1 MSKNKKKKNQQPVET
16 PQERARRLAAQ
27 AGMIQEQK
35 PVEPEDATEADSVSL
50 PENLPDDAGD
60 EALSFLESLEE
71 TKRQLAEVEKKLR
84 EREASLD
91 RLVQEKS
98 DEYIKSLG
106 IDVPTAQEEVKEL
119 LAKAEQEKER
129 LIAEG
134 QRIADDLK
142 AKAAISVDDA
152 DAVLARANE
161 REQALAKL
169 AEELSKKQIT
179 LQNEE
184 LSYRKTIGDEI
195 AAEYKKQIEQIDT
208 FEAEKAKLQKK
219 AEHFK
224 KLYEDLLQQLE
235 DLQGQLSDYEVKKR
249 ELTSK
254 ESDCSILENEVKG
267 LRGKIEEL
275 KAQLSRIGA
284 DPMAYKNQYEALE
297 KDYIELQNRLANM
310 PGDLELSQLRTKAE
324 ELEKIS
330 AALAKSESELL
341 EAKSELTSLRVKA
354 SQVDD
359 YIQYVRILTESK
371 RQLQNELAS
380 LQDQY
385 ESENN
390 NKFKALSS
398 FDANVPAPSNLYPFQ
413 GTLNALV
420 LKFLGYAQNEP
431 KPLYYEPSTIAA
443 FLSWMASTK
452 TIILEGLSGTGKTS
466 LPLAFERF
474 AGWYTPRVSVQS
486 AWKDRNDL
494 IGFFN
499 DFKKEYKET
508 EFLKDLYRASQLPER
523 PALIILDEMNLSRI
537 EYYFA
542 DFLSALEEPD
552 ANRRVIDLLPDQSNG
567 LGMPKLFVE
576 GGKLPIR
583 PNIWFVGTA
592 NKDDS
597 TFAITDKVYDRAGVI
612 HFSSKGKMSMRRGAE
627 ERTFVPYQHLQRL
640 FNFAKEHFDSKC
652 EEKYREVRDVLVEAL
667 SVYFEI
673 NIGNRIMDQMD
684 IFVPVYLN
692 CMDSNEIKTVYEAI
706 DEFLPYKVLRKLEG
720 VYDANTKKNIGDMI
734 ASIREYGLPKTK
746 AYLQM
751 LQSKID

>member
-1 MSKNKKKKNQQPVET
+1 MSKNKKKKNQQPAET
-16 PQERARRLAAQ
+16 PQERARRIAAQ
-27 AGMIQEQK
+27 AGAIHEQST
-35 PVEPEDATEADSVSL
+35 PETEGATEAENVSL
-50 PENLPDDAGD
+50 PENLPDNASD

-71 TKRQLAEVEKKLR
+71 NKRRLTEIEKKLR

-98 DEYIKSLG
+98 DAYIKSLG
-106 IDVPTAQEEVKEL
+106 IDVPAAQEKVKQL
-119 LAKAEQEKER
+119 LAKAEQERER

-142 AKAAISVDDA
+142 AKATIFQDDA

-161 REQALAKL
+161 REQVLAKL

-208 FEAEKAKLQKK
+208 FEEEKAELQKRV
-219 AEHFK
+219 EHFK
-224 KLYEDLLQQLE
+224 KPYKDLLQKLE

-249 ELTSK
+249 ELASK
-254 ESDCSILENEVKG
+254 ENDCARLENEVKD

-275 KAQLSRIGA
+275 KAQLSRIGD
-284 DPMAYKNQYEALE
+284 DPLAYKNKYEALE
-297 KDYIELQNRLANM
+297 KSYIELQDRLANM

-398 FDANVPAPSNLYPFQ
+398 FDADVPALSNQPSFQ

-466 LPLAFERF
+466 LPLAFGRF

-508 EFLKDLYRASQLPER
+508 EFLKDLYRASQLPKR

-552 ANRRVIDLLPDQSNG
+552 EKRRVIDLLPDQSNG

-576 GGKLPIR
+576 GGKLQIL

-612 HFSSKGKMSMRRGAE
+612 HFSSKGKMSTRRGAE
-627 ERTFVPYQHLQRL
+627 DKTFVPYEYLQRQ
-640 FNFAKEHFDSKC
+640 FNFAKEDFDSKC
-652 EEKYREVRDVLVEAL
+652 EEKYREVREALVEML

-720 VYDANTKKNIGDMI
+720 VYDANTKKNIGEMI
-734 ASIREYGLPKTK
+734 ASIGEYDLPKTK
-746 AYLQM
+746 AYLQK